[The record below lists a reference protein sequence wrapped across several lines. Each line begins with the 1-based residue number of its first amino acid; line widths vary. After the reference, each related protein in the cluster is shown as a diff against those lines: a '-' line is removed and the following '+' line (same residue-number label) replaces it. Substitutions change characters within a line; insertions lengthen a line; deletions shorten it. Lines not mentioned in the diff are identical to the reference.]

1 MHVLDRAKIGSYI
14 RAHRA
19 KTLTTESEENSS
31 TIALRGWPNLVQI
44 KSNMAAGRHLE
55 KIDMTS

>member
-1 MHVLDRAKIGSYI
+1 MQRVKNRNI
-14 RAHRA
+14 
-19 KTLTTESEENSS
+19 SENINPVRTKFEDQPP
-31 TIALRGWPNLVQI
+31 TALREWSNMIQI

>member
-1 MHVLDRAKIGSYI
+1 MNPI
-14 RAHRA
+14 
-19 KTLTTESEENSS
+19 KTKFEDQLQKFRP
-31 TIALRGWPNLVQI
+31 TIALRGWSNVVQI